1 MRVISGSARGCV
13 LQTAPGLGT
22 RPTADK
28 VKQAL
33 FNILMYDVQG
43 KTVIDLFAGSGALGI
58 EALSRGA
65 HFAWFGEQDKQALGA
80 LEKNLEKT
88 RLADCAKILR
98 GDALQMLVQIDGKVD
113 LVFLDPPYHQT
124 LAQRAIQVIAKMDLL
139 TDGGIIVAE
148 TAADEAIFD
157 GFGDIKRYDIRKYGK
172 IILNFYKKSID

>member
-22 RPTADK
+22 RPTADR

-65 HFAWFGEQDKQALGA
+65 HFAWFVERDKQALCA
-80 LEKNLEKT
+80 LEQNLAKT
-88 RLADCAKILR
+88 HLGDHAKILR
-98 GDALQMLVQIDGKVD
+98 GDAMQLLVRIDGKAD

-124 LAQRAIQVIAKMDLL
+124 LAQQAIEAIVKADLL
-139 TDGGIIVAE
+139 ADGGIIVAE
-148 TAADEAIFD
+148 TAADEDIFD
-157 GFGDIKRYDIRKYGK
+157 GFYDIKRYNLRKYGK
-172 IILNFYKKSID
+172 IILNFYKKGID